1 MTNYDLILSTEYK
14 YLIYLVEELNK
25 LEVDFKKLA
34 ADRDVKLTFLLKE
47 DISAAYDEV
56 IKTFDRIKSQI
67 NDLDVYQLA
76 SAELED
82 IAKGKYAMIEDLKK
96 YYEYFE
102 GSIKR

>member
-14 YLIYLVEELNK
+14 YLVYLVEELNK

-34 ADRDVKLTFLLKE
+34 VDRDVKLTFLLKK
-47 DISAAYDEV
+47 DISAAYDDV

-76 SAELED
+76 YAELED
-82 IAKGKYAMIEDLKK
+82 IGETIDQLIQYYKYFAYKCENVKV
-96 YYEYFE
+96 
-102 GSIKR
+102 

>member
-25 LEVDFKKLA
+25 LEVDFKKLVA
-34 ADRDVKLTFLLKE
+34 VRDVKLTFLLKK
-47 DISAAYDEV
+47 DISAAYDDV

-76 SAELED
+76 YAELED
-82 IAKGKYAMIEDLKK
+82 IGETIDQLIQYYKYFAYKCEN
-96 YYEYFE
+96 
-102 GSIKR
+102 IKV

>member
-25 LEVDFKKLA
+25 LEAAFKKLA
-34 ADRDVKLTFLLKE
+34 ADRDVKLTFILKE
-47 DISAAYDEV
+47 EVSDAYDGV
-56 IKTFDRIKSQI
+56 IDKLDKIKSQI

-82 IAKGKYAMIEDLKK
+82 IGDIINQLVN
-96 YYEYFE
+96 YYNYFADKCE
-102 GSIKR
+102 NIKV

>member
-25 LEVDFKKLA
+25 LEAAFKKLA
-34 ADRDVKLTFLLKE
+34 ADRDVKLTFILKE
-47 DISAAYDEV
+47 EVSDAYDGV
-56 IKTFDRIKSQI
+56 IDNLDKIKSQI

-82 IAKGKYAMIEDLKK
+82 IGDMINKLVN
-96 YYEYFE
+96 YYNYFADKCE
-102 GSIKR
+102 NIKV